1 MAGLESMY
9 DDDVAFGGLE
19 EEDSFGYGRQP
30 EVRMRTRRR
39 VQQFEEDEDEDGEEE
54 EEDEDPYAQFNLKR
68 LHQKTNSPPPSEEVE
83 NYVKLGM
90 GVSGLV
96 LENVICHPF
105 MVLRRT
111 CQVSPAD
118 SVKFHCLPFR
128 LLPVSLHLYQRQ
140 GLSAFYKG
148 LSGCLTVRGLQM
160 AAEDMVSKLTPWPKE
175 LDKTHR
181 TSLRRIGQH
190 LALKATSVAMTTPF
204 YSASLVETVQSDIA
218 CEKPGVFDIF
228 REGLFRLAPNYSGG
242 RLLPIYL
249 LLPPTVCHGMAHYVV
264 SSGVSAVTF
273 KMMNRRQDSQDKA
286 AVTQVRNEQFSNAL
300 GHFLADALL
309 YPVETVLHRLHLQGS
324 RTIIDDLDCGT
335 AVVPVMTR
343 YEGFFD
349 CLETIRGE
357 EGVWGFYRGFGG
369 MLLQYAVRL
378 AAVHALSLVAKELAN
393 LIMDPPPPV
402 VMAPSTKSRQSA
414 SVVGG
419 ASSSSQPTHG
429 QRFVSQQSS
438 YEGGHYATE
447 GHDSRFPQH
456 SSSHF
461 RENAYDSRQD
471 PMFDRQSEYSMH
483 QRPQTQPFGQSQQ
496 FGHQGFQSNDRSSP
510 FNNGSFSD
518 PASPQRS
525 SHQYRF

>member
-9 DDDVAFGGLE
+9 PDDDGVYEESGVGGGGGGVT
-19 EEDSFGYGRQP
+19 SYAP
-30 EVRMRTRRR
+30 EVRLRQRRR
-39 VQQFEEDEDEDGEEE
+39 VHQFEDEEE
-54 EEDEDPYAQFNLKR
+54 EQSEDPYAQFQMHRNKSAS
-68 LHQKTNSPPPSEEVE
+68 SPPPASSEEVE

-118 SVKFHCLPFR
+118 STKFHCHPFR
-128 LLPVSLHLYQRQ
+128 LLPISVHLYQRQ

-175 LDKTHR
+175 LDKTQR

-190 LALKATSVAMTTPF
+190 LALKAASIALTTPF

-228 REGLFRLAPNYSGG
+228 REGLFRLAPGYSGGG

-249 LLPPTVCHGMAHYVV
+249 LLPPTVCHGMAHYIV
-264 SSGVSAVTF
+264 SSGVSAVTNRI
-273 KMMNRRQDSQDKA
+273 MNR
-286 AVTQVRNEQFSNAL
+286 QVENKDATSLVKNEQVSNAL
-300 GHFLADALL
+300 GHLLADALL
-309 YPVETVLHRLHLQGS
+309 YPFETVLHRLHLQGS

-349 CLETIRGE
+349 CLETIRSE

-369 MLLQYAVRL
+369 MIVQYAVRL
-378 AAVHALSLVAKELAN
+378 AVLHALSLVAKELAN
-393 LIMDPPPPV
+393 LIMDPVPSPPPIPMV
-402 VMAPSTKSRQSA
+402 GPPRVRPSIQQQQQFGQQTSA
-414 SVVGG
+414 
-419 ASSSSQPTHG
+419 QHLY
-429 QRFVSQQSS
+429 SQQ
-438 YEGGHYATE
+438 
-447 GHDSRFPQH
+447 
-456 SSSHF
+456 
-461 RENAYDSRQD
+461 
-471 PMFDRQSEYSMH
+471 
-483 QRPQTQPFGQSQQ
+483 QRPQYAPYAAGQQELDP
-496 FGHQGFQSNDRSSP
+496 FGHQPSSQQLHTSQQELGMPRRQMFQDSP
-510 FNNGSFSD
+510 SAGSFSD
-518 PASPQRS
+518 PVTPNLTS
-525 SHQYRF
+525 QYKF